1 MSKQNKPYYL
11 DMRIDLKKIENLP
24 PDTNAGK
31 IFTQVIIG
39 SVVKVSKQTNGI
51 NMGDQRRLYS
61 LRNAMENAV
70 AVGEISNVEISY
82 EDFKFLKRM
91 WEAQQSEATVNE
103 LIMICEEKII
113 EAENRHDRPE
123 TLPEMQ
129 EKTLSVKLRTLQD
142 SDSLPEAI

>member
-1 MSKQNKPYYL
+1 
-11 DMRIDLKKIENLP
+11 
-24 PDTNAGK
+24 
-31 IFTQVIIG
+31 
-39 SVVKVSKQTNGI
+39 
-51 NMGDQRRLYS
+51 
-61 LRNAMENAV
+61 
-70 AVGEISNVEISY
+70 
-82 EDFKFLKRM
+82 M